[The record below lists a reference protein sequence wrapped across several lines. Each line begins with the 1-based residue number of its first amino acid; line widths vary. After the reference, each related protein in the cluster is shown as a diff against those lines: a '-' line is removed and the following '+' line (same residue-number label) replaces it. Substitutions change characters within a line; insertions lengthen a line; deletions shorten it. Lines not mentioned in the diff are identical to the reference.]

1 MTTEAWTY
9 LFITITFATY
19 LYIGWRARV
28 RESAGF
34 YVAGQGVPAIANGAA
49 TAADWMSAAS
59 FISMAGL
66 ISFLGYDGSIYL
78 MGWTGGYV
86 LLALLLAPYLRKF
99 GKYTVPDFVGDRYYS
114 DTARVVAVIA
124 AIFVSMTYVAGQMRG
139 VGIVFSRFLGVDIT
153 FGVIIGMVIVAFF
166 AVLGGMKGITWT
178 QVAQYIVLIVAYM
191 IPAVA
196 IAWMLTGQPIPQIAF
211 TTSDIVHK
219 LNLIQVDLGMNEYT
233 KPFTEKS
240 MLDVLCITLAL
251 MVGTAGLPHVI
262 VRFYTVR
269 DVRAARWSA
278 GWALLFIAVLYTTAP
293 ALAAF
298 ARYNLIQSLHDA
310 EVTAVEPATD
320 SAGVQYDHYY
330 LRKDNGAG
338 ALNFDWTTQWQ
349 KTQLLKFNDLNG
361 DRRIQLTP
369 DPSTNEAIID
379 RDIIVL
385 STPEVAGLA
394 PWIVALVAAG
404 GLAAALSTA
413 AGLLLVISSS
423 VAHDIYFR
431 LINPHATEIQRVFM
445 GRVMV
450 LTAILFAGYFGIF
463 PPGFVGQVVA
473 FAFGLAAA
481 SFFPIILLGIFS
493 TRVNREG
500 AIAGMITG
508 LGFTAFYILGTQA
521 NKILPGVEE
530 PFFGPWFFGIS
541 AEGIG
546 TIGMLLNLAVTLIIS
561 RFTPPPPQHV
571 QAMVA
576 ELRIPGHAGPAQV
589 LDEGH
594 E

>member
-431 LINPHATEIQRVFM
+431 LINPRATEIQRVFM

-521 NKILPGVEE
+521 NKILPGVDE

-576 ELRIPGHAGPAQV
+576 ELRIPGPAGPAQV